1 MPMHALEGVVPG
13 LADVVHGDIVSPACL
28 VNVNI
33 TLHKNYS
40 LSLLHLRN
48 MGGQVTGSRLTFSP
62 R

>member
-1 MPMHALEGVVPG
+1 MHALEGVVPG

-40 LSLLHLRN
+40 LFIIIITPSEHGRA
-48 MGGQVTGSRLTFSP
+48 GDREQTHFLT
-62 R
+62 